1 MLNRIFPQLIQ
12 SPKALILFAFLII
25 SSNYGCKRDN
35 EGLKPQSTVS
45 QNVEALFPEDSRIVG
60 EEFAARTR
68 VTINNSHLLLQT
80 TDQPL
85 KFKKE
90 VVDKYMDASVLTPL
104 SLNQRLILRSV
115 ILAIRESKTV
125 DEFRAKYYDITKT
138 IPETVAPGERKPL
151 YDAMAS
157 IHYGIQA
164 VQASTA
170 VAAVLDPP
178 IANYVE
184 IMTEMFEIAIT
195 TANPLAIVAFL
206 ITAGFLAYYVYSK
219 EMCIDEYVECVT
231 YSRNPA
237 LCSDCFRFCEAQGIW
252 RCPPY

>member
-1 MLNRIFPQLIQ
+1 MLNRIFSKPIK
-12 SPKALILFAFLII
+12 SPKALILFVFLII
-25 SSNYGCKRDN
+25 SSNYGCKRDSD
-35 EGLKPQSTVS
+35 GLKPQSTVI
-45 QNVEALFPEDSRIVG
+45 QNVESLFPEDSRIVG
-60 EEFAARTR
+60 REFAARTR
-68 VTINNSHLLLQT
+68 VAINKSPLLLQT
-80 TDQPL
+80 TDQSL

-90 VVDKYMDASVLTPL
+90 IVDKYMDASVLTPL

-115 ILAIRESKTV
+115 ILAIRESKSV
-125 DEFRAKYYDITKT
+125 DEFSAKYYDITKK

-157 IHYGIQA
+157 IHYGIQE

-170 VAAVLDPP
+170 LVLEPP
-178 IANYVE
+178 IAAYGE
-184 IMTEMFEIAIT
+184 IMAEIFEIAIT
-195 TANPLAIVAFL
+195 TASPLGIIAFL
-206 ITAGFLAYYVYSK
+206 ITAGFAAYYVYSK